1 MKRLL
6 SIFSLL
12 LAGMLA
18 PVYAQAPDVQI
29 AFGPWTDTAMTP
41 IYNNITTQATYWV
54 VNYQVTGFS
63 AISIEFDSATGV
75 SAPGAFGLFSGTV
88 TTGSNPSTSVS
99 CSTPTNCTAVF
110 TGSVGFARV
119 AFTSHTGIGTI
130 RGTLQGYKTGYALG
144 GNMTGGSGCPTPC
157 PVKGVDS
164 SGSPP
169 TVAPV
174 PAAGFDG
181 TNIQP
186 IKTDTGGNLQ
196 TAPIGAAA
204 FTTNQVAVTGT
215 AAMIDA
221 GTAARAVCVE
231 ALAANTINVYVGGA
245 GVTIS
250 TGLELQPGQSTCQP
264 VNNTNLV
271 YVVASTTGA
280 GVAWSLVN

>member
-1 MKRLL
+1 MADPIEVDTDETITLHFFTL
-6 SIFSLL
+6 VGWD
-12 LAGMLA
+12 AGPGLRA
-18 PVYAQAPDVQI
+18 GSGRSDCLRAR
-29 AFGPWTDTAMTP
+29 GPIQPTP
-41 IYNNITTQATYWV
+41 FYNNITTQATYWV
-54 VNYQVTGFS
+54 LNYQINGVLRV
-63 AISIEFDSATGV
+63 SIEFDSATGV

-88 TTGSNPSTSVS
+88 TTGSNPMTSVS
-99 CSTPTNCTAVF
+99 CATPTNCTAVF

-119 AFTSHTGIGTI
+119 AFTSYTGLGTI

-231 ALAANTINVYVGGA
+231 ALAGKHDQRVCGRGRGDDQHGA
-245 GVTIS
+245 
-250 TGLELQPGQSTCQP
+250 
-264 VNNTNLV
+264 
-271 YVVASTTGA
+271 
-280 GVAWSLVN
+280 